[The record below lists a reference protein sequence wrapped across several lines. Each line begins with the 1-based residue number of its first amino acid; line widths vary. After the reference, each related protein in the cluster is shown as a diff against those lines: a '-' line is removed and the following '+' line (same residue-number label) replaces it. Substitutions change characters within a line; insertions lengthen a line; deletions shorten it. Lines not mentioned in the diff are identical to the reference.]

1 MNNTNILFKRS
12 YLTKSILTIM
22 ASSML
27 FGCNSSSD
35 DKDIPI
41 APNNTVK
48 VYFKSA
54 SNTYDNAS
62 LYVWNDDA
70 CGAYAG
76 DTSDASD
83 WNKGLTPD
91 GEDPELGVYWSLK
104 ADKENASQC
113 INFIPRV
120 GENNDKPLADF
131 NGKVDLSQTN
141 ADGEVFTQEG
151 VAAVYPELIP
161 TGDIPAN
168 HARVYMNTPDGD
180 TNAFRLHVW
189 NEGSCTN
196 LEGDN
201 SAWPGIESSG
211 VSDTYGVYWDIPVN
225 GTDNCL
231 NIIPNNK
238 SDGDYQT
245 ANLKIE
251 FDKTTAIGSAA
262 FIFKGTDKVYYEP
275 LANKPANAVELLG
288 ASAIFASDEVLL
300 INSKDATKIELYYAK
315 NAGMTFDSKSKKI
328 LGSDNVISSDILSSS
343 EEWKGSEEKPH
354 LASDFIA
361 FDIDFSQSD
370 ITLKEALKGQLI
382 LVASDATGVIKA
394 TEVQTASA
402 LDSLY
407 ASQAVNEKFGALIN
421 SDGSTTFRLWAPTS
435 QSVVLVSYDN
445 DKQESKKIPM
455 IFNQETGSWVAENTE
470 LAHGSFYKYEV
481 TVYHPATDK
490 IETYQVT
497 DPYSLSLS
505 TNSELSQVI
514 DLNNAEVVPAGWN
527 SLTPPHAQDNPA
539 EFILYEAQIRD
550 FSALDQSTPADSR
563 GKYSAFNQADSAPVK
578 HLKSLSDSGVS
589 HLHLLPTF
597 DIATINEDVTQIANI
612 DEPFTK
618 LCGLKPTIKDDKDF
632 GSYCSSSDSI
642 ASVFDEMLEKDS
654 PENAVVQRLNGY
666 VRDVDGFNWGY
677 DPFHYTVPEGSYS
690 SNPDGMTRI
699 KEFRE
704 MVMAVK
710 NDIGMNVVMDIVYN
724 HTNESGV
731 SNKSVLDR
739 IVPWYYQRLNEFTGN
754 VENSTCCSNTAPENT
769 MMGKLISDSLVVWAQ
784 DYKIDAFRWDLMGHH
799 PKTQILETLAA
810 VKAVDPETYFYGEGW
825 NFGEV
830 GNDRQFT
837 QATQPNMYGTG
848 IGTFSDRLR
857 DSVRGGGPFDSE
869 MGLREN
875 QGFGNGAF
883 VLPNEQNKTSKETA
897 LHLADLTRL
906 GMAGNLSDYPF
917 VDSKNN
923 SIKGSELD
931 YNGQPAGY
939 AKDAW
944 EIQNY
949 VSKHDNQTL
958 WDNNQYKIGYDVSAE
973 IRTRM
978 QAVSLATA
986 MLGQGV
992 PFTHMGSEL
1001 LRSKS
1006 MQRDSYDSGDWYNR
1020 VDFTAQDNNWDVGL
1034 PREDKDGSNWTVI
1047 QDVVDNSA
1055 ENAMP
1060 TTDNIQAMK
1069 AFYEEFASLR
1079 ASSGLLTLGHGEE
1092 IIKRVKFHNT
1102 GSDQN
1107 VGVIVMSMDNSGS
1120 NYDASIDQDRDGLV
1134 VVVNATPT
1142 ALSEFANFDAT
1153 GYTLHSIQAT
1163 NGAKSIARNG
1173 SENSSVTNNKLNT
1186 PAWSVAVFEKA
1197 HN

>member
-1 MNNTNILFKRS
+1 MNNINTIFKHS
-12 YLTKSILTIM
+12 YLAKSILTIIT
-22 ASSML
+22 SSLL
-27 FGCNSSSD
+27 FGCNSPSEETEL
-35 DKDIPI
+35 PVEQ
-41 APNNTVK
+41 NNTIK
-48 VYFKSA
+48 VYFKSI
-54 SNTYDNAS
+54 SDHYDNAS
-62 LYVWNDDA
+62 LYVWNDEN
-70 CGAYAG
+70 CGAYVNKTPNAN
-76 DTSDASD
+76 D
-83 WNKGLTPD
+83 WNTGLKPD
-91 GEDPELGVYWSLK
+91 GKDSKFGVYWSLNV
-104 ADKENASQC
+104 DKTHASQC
-113 INFIPRV
+113 VNFIPRI
-120 GENNDKPLADF
+120 GENNDKPLDDF
-131 NGKVDLSQTN
+131 NGRVDLSQTN
-141 ADGEVFTQEG
+141 AEGEVFTQEG

-161 TGDIPAN
+161 TGEIPVN

-196 LEGDN
+196 LNGIN

-211 VSDTYGVYWDIPVN
+211 VSDTYGVYWDIPIN

-231 NIIPNNK
+231 NIIPNTRQ
-238 SDGDYQT
+238 DGDYQT

-251 FDKTTAIGSAA
+251 FDKTTAIGNAA
-262 FIFKGTDKVYYEP
+262 FIFKGTDKVYYDP
-275 LANKPANAVELLG
+275 MANKPVNSIELLG
-288 ASAIFASDEVLL
+288 ASAIFANDNTLL
-300 INSKDATKIELYYAK
+300 INSKEATKIELYYAK
-315 NAGMTFDSKSKKI
+315 NAGMSFDSRTRKV
-328 LGSDNVISSDILSSS
+328 LGSDGVINSSTLSQS
-343 EEWKGSEEKPH
+343 EEWKGAEKKPH

-361 FDIDFSQSD
+361 FDIDFSQS
-370 ITLKEALKGQLI
+370 TLSLKEALKGQLL
-382 LVASDATGVIKA
+382 LVASDDNGAIKA
-394 TEVQTASA
+394 TEVQIASA

-407 ASQAVNEKFGALIN
+407 ASQATSEKFGAIIN
-421 SDGSTTFRLWAPTS
+421 LNNSTTFRLWAPTS
-435 QSVVLVSYDN
+435 QSVSLVSYDN
-445 DKQESKKIPM
+445 NKQENKKIPM
-455 IFNQETGSWVAENTE
+455 VFNQTTGSWVAEETE
-470 LAHGSFYKYEV
+470 LTHGDFYKYEV

-514 DLNNAEVVPAGWN
+514 DLNNAEVVPTGWN
-527 SLTPPHAQDNPA
+527 KLTSPHAQNNPA
-539 EFILYEAQIRD
+539 EFILYEAHIRD
-550 FSALDQSTPADSR
+550 FSALDQSTPTSNR
-563 GKYSAFNQADSAPVK
+563 GKYSAFSQADSAPVK

-597 DIATINEDVTQIANI
+597 DIATINEDTTQVANI
-612 DEPFTK
+612 DESFVK
-618 LCGLKPTIKDDKDF
+618 LCGLKPTIKNDNDF
-632 GSYCSSSDSI
+632 GSYCNTNDSI
-642 ASVFDEMLEKDS
+642 ASVFTAMLVKDS
-654 PENAVVQRLNGY
+654 PENAVIQRLNSY

-677 DPFHYTVPEGSYS
+677 DPYHYTVPEGSYS

-704 MVMAVK
+704 MVMAIK

-724 HTNESGV
+724 HTNEAGV

-739 IVPWYYQRLNEFTGN
+739 IVPWYYQRLNEVTGS
-754 VENSTCCSNTAPENT
+754 VENSTCCSNTAPENA

-799 PKTQILETLAA
+799 PKTQIMDTLSA
-810 VKAVDPETYFYGEGW
+810 VQKVDPNTYFYGEGW

-830 GNDRQFT
+830 ENDRQFT
-837 QATQPNMYGTG
+837 QATQSNMYGTG

-883 VLPNEQNKTSKETA
+883 VLPNEQDKTSKETA

-906 GMAGNLSDYPF
+906 GMAGNLSDF
-917 VDSKNN
+917 LFIDSKNN

-958 WDNNQYKIGYDVSAE
+958 WDNNQYKIGYSVSAE

-986 MLGQGV
+986 MLGQGI

-1020 VDFTAQDNNWDVGL
+1020 VDFTAQNNNWDVGL

-1047 QDVVDNSA
+1047 QDVIDNSA
-1055 ENAMP
+1055 ENTVP
-1060 TTDNIQAMK
+1060 TAENIEAMK

-1079 ASSGLLTLGHGEE
+1079 ASSGLLTLGHGNE

-1102 GSDQN
+1102 GNSQT
-1107 VGVIVMSMDNSGS
+1107 VGVIVMSIDNSGS
-1120 NYDASIDQDRDGLV
+1120 NYDITIDQQRDGLLI
-1134 VVVNATPT
+1134 VVNAAPT
-1142 ALSEFANFDAT
+1142 AIREFANVDAT

-1163 NGAKSIARNG
+1163 KGNKSISQNKLAV
-1173 SENSSVTNNKLNT
+1173 SSITNNKINT
-1186 PAWSVAVFEKA
+1186 PAWSVAVFEKP

>member
-1 MNNTNILFKRS
+1 MNKIFKPS
-12 YLTKSILTIM
+12 YLAKSILTVIT
-22 ASSML
+22 SSML
-27 FGCNSSSD
+27 FGCNSPSG
-35 DKDIPI
+35 DIEKPVES
-41 APNNTVK
+41 NNTVK
-48 VYFKSA
+48 VYFKSTS
-54 SNTYDNAS
+54 SNYNNPS
-62 LYVWNDDA
+62 LYVWNDDN
-70 CGAYAG
+70 CGAYLG
-76 DTSDASD
+76 DNPDAKD
-83 WNKGLTPD
+83 WAIGIKPD
-91 GEDPELGVYWSLK
+91 GEDTEFGVYWSLNV
-104 ADKENASQC
+104 DKKHPSQC
-113 INFIPRV
+113 VNFIPRI
-120 GENNDKPLADF
+120 GENNTKPLNDF
-131 NGKVDLSQTN
+131 NGKVDLFQTN
-141 ADGEVFTQEG
+141 TSGEVFTQEG
-151 VAAVYPELIP
+151 ISSVYPELIP

-168 HARVYMNTPDGD
+168 HARVYMNTPDAD
-180 TNAFRLHVW
+180 ANAFRLHVW

-196 LEGDN
+196 LDTTN
-201 SAWPGIESSG
+201 SAWPGIEPSG
-211 VSDTYGVYWDIPVN
+211 VSDTYGVYWDIPIN
-225 GTDNCL
+225 STDNCL
-231 NIIPNNK
+231 NIIPNTK
-238 SDGDYQT
+238 FDGDYQS

-251 FDKTTAIGSAA
+251 FEKTTAIGNVA
-262 FIFKGTDKVYYEP
+262 FLFKGTDKVYYDP
-275 LANKPANAVELLG
+275 MANKPVNSIELLG
-288 ASAIFASDEVLL
+288 ASAIFASDNTLL
-300 INSKDATKIELYYAK
+300 INSKDATKIELFYAK
-315 NAGMTFDSKSKKI
+315 NAGMVFDSKTRKVI
-328 LGSDNVISSDILSSS
+328 GSDNVISSKTLSRSDT
-343 EEWKGSEEKPH
+343 WKGSEEKPH

-361 FDIDFSQSD
+361 FNIDFSQAD

-382 LVASDATGVIKA
+382 LVASNATGVIKA

-445 DKQESKKIPM
+445 SKQESRKIPM
-455 IFNQETGSWVAENTE
+455 IFNQTTGSWVAENTE
-470 LAHGSFYKYEV
+470 LTHGDFYKYEV

-514 DLNNAEVVPAGWN
+514 DLKNAEVVPAGWN
-527 SLTPPHAQDNPA
+527 NLTSPHSQTNPA
-539 EFILYEAQIRD
+539 EFILYEAHIRD
-550 FSALDQSTPADSR
+550 FSALEQSIPTDSR
-563 GKYSAFNQADSAPVK
+563 GKYSAFSQADSAPVK

-597 DIATINEDVTQIANI
+597 DIATINEDNTQIANI
-612 DEPFTK
+612 DESFTK

-632 GSYCSSSDSI
+632 GSYCSGNDSI
-642 ASVFDEMLEKDS
+642 ASVFTAMLAKDS
-654 PENAVVQRLNGY
+654 PENAVIQRLNSY
-666 VRDVDGFNWGY
+666 VIDVDGFNWGY
-677 DPFHYTVPEGSYS
+677 DPYHYTVPEGSYS
-690 SNPDGMTRI
+690 SNPDGMIRI

-704 MVMAVK
+704 MVMAIK

-724 HTNESGV
+724 HTNEAGV
-731 SNKSVLDR
+731 SDKSVLDR
-739 IVPWYYQRLNEFTGN
+739 IVPWYYQRLNEITGS
-754 VENSTCCSNTAPENT
+754 VENSTCCSNTAPENA

-810 VKAVDPETYFYGEGW
+810 VKAVDPKTYFYGEGW

-848 IGTFSDRLR
+848 VGTFSDRLR

-883 VLPNEQNKTSKETA
+883 ILPNEQNKTNKETA

-906 GMAGNLSDYPF
+906 GMAGNLSDFTF
-917 VDSKNN
+917 VDSKNK

-1047 QDVVDNSA
+1047 QGVINNSA
-1055 ENAMP
+1055 ENATP
-1060 TTDNIQAMK
+1060 TPANIQAMK

-1079 ASSGLLTLGHGEE
+1079 ASSGLLTLGHGDK

-1102 GSDQN
+1102 GSNQT
-1107 VGVIVMSMDNSGS
+1107 VGVIVMSIDNSGN
-1120 NYDASIDQDRDGLV
+1120 NYDTSIDQERDGLV
-1134 VVVNATPT
+1134 VVVNANP
-1142 ALSEFANFDAT
+1142 AAINEFANFDAT
-1153 GYTLHSIQAT
+1153 GYTLHSIQAA
-1163 NGAKSIARNG
+1163 NGAKSIARND
-1173 SENSSVTNNKLNT
+1173 SKSSSVTNNKLNT
-1186 PAWSVAVFEKA
+1186 PAWSVAVFEKR